1 MILVKISST
10 KFFDLFGKCNV
21 KLANCFEATYG
32 CESYVTDHYY
42 GGSVTLV
49 FATEQ
54 QALWFRL
61 KHL

>member
-10 KFFDLFGKCNV
+10 KFFELFEKCNV

-32 CESYVTDHYY
+32 CESFTTDHFY
-42 GGSVTLV
+42 GYVTLV
-49 FATEQ
+49 FATDQ
-54 QALWFRL
+54 QAFWFRL